1 MLGSHRSRV
10 NMRAVLTIHT
20 LAAIAL
26 LACSSGLCAAAAASP
41 SAEVPG
47 QPDTAAAVVNGAAV
61 PDSVELEEPPA
72 PRPDR
77 IVVYYFHRTL
87 RCDTCLKFEA
97 YTDEA
102 LRSYLVEEL
111 ADGRL
116 VWSVLNVDDESNAT
130 LVDAYDIFESSLVVS
145 AVDAGEER
153 SWEKLET
160 IWGLV
165 GDKPSFL
172 SYIQSEVEARL
183 SEVRRPESTHSS
195 VRDSVV
201 QPNKKLIRR

>member
-1 MLGSHRSRV
+1 
-10 NMRAVLTIHT
+10 MRAVLTIHA

-26 LACSSGLCAAAAASP
+26 LACSFGPCAGAAVPSGG
-41 SAEVPG
+41 VPG
-47 QPDTAAAVVNGAAV
+47 PPDTTAVVNGAAV
-61 PDSVELEEPPA
+61 PDSVEAEEPRV

-77 IVVYYFHRTL
+77 VVVHYFHRTI
-87 RCDTCLKFEA
+87 RCDTCLRFEA
-97 YTDEA
+97 YADEA
-102 LRSYLVEEL
+102 LRSRFAEEL

-145 AVDAGEER
+145 AVEAGEER
-153 SWEKLET
+153 SWEKLEA

-172 SYIQSEVEARL
+172 SYVQSEVEANL
-183 SEVRRPESTHSS
+183 NEVREPEPTHSS
-195 VRDSVV
+195 VRDSVDSSSEA
-201 QPNKKLIRR
+201 PIRR